1 MSGVKSHSSTVELRP
16 KLLGLGL
23 VEGDGTAGVGVKS
36 VDISRNAG
44 GEAGLLGQA
53 RR

>member
-1 MSGVKSHSSTVELRP
+1 MKSHSSTVELRP
-16 KLLGLGL
+16 KLLSLGP

-36 VDISRNAG
+36 VDIGRNAG
-44 GEAGLLGQA
+44 GEAGLLGRA

>member
-1 MSGVKSHSSTVELRP
+1 MSGVKSHGSTVELHW
-16 KLLGLGL
+16 KLFNLRL

-44 GEAGLLGQA
+44 GEVDLLGHT